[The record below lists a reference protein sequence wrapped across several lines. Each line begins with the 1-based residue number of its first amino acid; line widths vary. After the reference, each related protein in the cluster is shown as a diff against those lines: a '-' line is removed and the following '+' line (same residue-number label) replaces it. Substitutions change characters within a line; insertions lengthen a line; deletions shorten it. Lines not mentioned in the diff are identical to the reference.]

1 MNMLEIPMNF
11 VRILMDRCDRDTRE
25 YEDLANGMILD
36 DRLKIHCD
44 SKAAIALVL
53 WAIRYLPD
61 ARELIKIFP
70 DL

>member
-1 MNMLEIPMNF
+1 
-11 VRILMDRCDRDTRE
+11 
-25 YEDLANGMILD
+25 MILD